1 MHWNWDGV
9 DFRILHP
16 PPLFPYL
23 RNDSSCVLRV
33 EAGGRVALLPGDIGQ
48 YVEMRLLREQVA
60 EIRADLLLVPHHGS
74 ETSST
79 GEFIAAVAPTWAVVS
94 AGADNR
100 FGLPRDTV
108 LQRYEHRK
116 ARILNTAG
124 TGMLRFALSA
134 EGLSLLEARR
144 THHPRYWRDRPDPAQ
159 AMLSAIP
166 RRRRCG
172 VLELIKAGGW
182 VMLPILTLAVLALAI
197 VVERFWSLRRKE
209 VLPPGL
215 GAEVR
220 DWARKRQLDPRHIDV
235 LRKNSPLGELLAAA
249 LDMRDRPREIMKE
262 RVEDVG
268 RHVVHELERFMN
280 TLGTIASVS
289 PLLGLL
295 GTVFGMIVMFLKI
308 LTTGVG
314 DANQLAGGIGQ
325 ALISTAGGLCVAI
338 PAVMFHRY
346 FRGLIAQYVVEMEK
360 QAIALID
367 TLEDSSDAS
376 DPALDA
382 RSAG

>member
-1 MHWNWDGV
+1 M
-9 DFRILHP
+9 
-16 PPLFPYL
+16 
-23 RNDSSCVLRV
+23 
-33 EAGGRVALLPGDIGQ
+33 
-48 YVEMRLLREQVA
+48 
-60 EIRADLLLVPHHGS
+60 
-74 ETSST
+74 
-79 GEFIAAVAPTWAVVS
+79 
-94 AGADNR
+94 
-100 FGLPRDTV
+100 
-108 LQRYEHRK
+108 
-116 ARILNTAG
+116 
-124 TGMLRFALSA
+124 
-134 EGLSLLEARR
+134 
-144 THHPRYWRDRPDPAQ
+144 
-159 AMLSAIP
+159 
-166 RRRRCG
+166 
-172 VLELIKAGGW
+172 LELIKAGGW